1 MRKQRAESREQR
13 TRKHNLSLR
22 GGVPS
27 PVIARSVATKQS
39 QDRLRIGST
48 TSKREIHRGV
58 YPEQGNEILRSAQND
73 RRRARNAIFRI
84 FFNEKGITLVIVM
97 ILSLISLAIIA
108 SLIFMITTGTQISGI
123 QKRYKTSLEA
133 GMGGADVTYQVISFR
148 GDPSIPGLVG
158 FNIPAENVG
167 GVNCLNSKLN
177 NSTSSW
183 PAACDNTLTIDSNN
197 TNTYDVTL
205 QLGANP
211 TWDVYAKIV
220 DTAEGNSS
228 PDLGLVKTG
237 VVSAGTGEV
246 PVASIPYLYT
256 LEVYSENQA
265 NPSERAQLSILYQ
278 Y

>member
-1 MRKQRAESREQR
+1 MTKNRIQFKDTKKFISDATCMSFPLVG
-13 TRKHNLSLR
+13 NLSDKE
-22 GGVPS
+22 GFW
-27 PVIARSVATKQS
+27 
-39 QDRLRIGST
+39 
-48 TSKREIHRGV
+48 TS
-58 YPEQGNEILRSAQND
+58 QND
-73 RRRARNAIFRI
+73 RKRTSGCLFTDELLSKKTGIRNLQSAIH
-84 FFNEKGITLVIVM
+84 NEKGITLVIVM
-97 ILSLISLAIIA
+97 ILSLISLAIIS

-133 GMGGADVTYQVISFR
+133 GIGGADVTYQVISFR

-211 TWDVYAKIV
+211 TWDIYAKIV

-256 LEVYSENQA
+256 LEVYSENQN